1 MKKKLVGFSVIASCL
16 VLSLA
21 FLSGCAAD
29 EYTMELTVPPSD
41 EVTDVSNDTVLIA
54 QGDKITVEPSA
65 EVSDGTVTLV
75 SAVAGSKDDS
85 EAVYVTHGAPVSFEV
100 NEGTEYRLI
109 YETMNDT
116 DEELTVKFVISGV
129 KTK

>member
-1 MKKKLVGFSVIASCL
+1 MKKKFVGFGVITSCL

-21 FLSGCAAD
+21 FLGGCAAD
-29 EYTMELTVPPSD
+29 EYIMELTVPPTD
-41 EVTDVSNDTVLIA
+41 EATDVFNDTVFIA
-54 QGDKITVEPSA
+54 QGDKITVKPST
-65 EVSDGTVTLV
+65 EVTDGIVTLV
-75 SAVAGSKDDS
+75 GAAAGSKDDTES
-85 EAVYVTHGAPVSFEV
+85 EYVTHGTPVSFEV

-116 DEELTVKFVISGV
+116 DEDLTVKFVISGV